1 MNFIKDTYLEF
12 FNFFDGIKDSVVQV
26 FLIALCIILVTCIFF
41 ILFLVI
47 RNLQKK
53 QMQNAIY
60 PTILA
65 ILLSCILMFP
75 LTLSFN
81 KLIKI
86 QIKKGY
92 VDDLSKTQIEL
103 QKSKIEQ
110 EKLKA
115 EKENLKLKNQLE
127 EEKAKKEIEVRELQK
142 QIDLLKASQISAMN
156 FHDILEVALIETEF
170 NTKQVWN
177 KGVTD
182 LQKASSF
189 NPMYDFYQDEYLI
202 VNTYDIDAKFGIDF
216 NEIKIKKIN
225 NNKIQVCGIKPKY
238 IGSVKNIKNTEIA
251 EIRECQYK
259 EGVPKPTGI
268 VVKKDKDSIIKV
280 GQFEQEN
287 NKKYQDSLR
296 DMENWKTFSNAV
308 VSLGKNFIKMIFA
321 PVYSE
326 IEFVEES
333 DESFMCI
340 KDYIDNEIS
349 QYNRQMEE
357 TLRPVKI
364 DIIPQEKINSNFEN

>member
-1 MNFIKDTYLEF
+1 MANF
-12 FNFFDGIKDSVVQV
+12 
-26 FLIALCIILVTCIFF
+26 
-41 ILFLVI
+41 
-47 RNLQKK
+47 
-53 QMQNAIY
+53 
-60 PTILA
+60 
-65 ILLSCILMFP
+65 
-75 LTLSFN
+75 
-81 KLIKI
+81 
-86 QIKKGY
+86 GY
-92 VDDLSKTQIEL
+92 
-103 QKSKIEQ
+103 
-110 EKLKA
+110 
-115 EKENLKLKNQLE
+115 
-127 EEKAKKEIEVRELQK
+127 
-142 QIDLLKASQISAMN
+142 
-156 FHDILEVALIETEF
+156 ILEVALIETEF

-357 TLRPVKI
+357 KLRPVKI
-364 DIIPQEKINSNFEN
+364 DIIPQEKINSNLEN